1 MSLGLKRGTVQLE
14 PHDKYWDKT
23 AIQTIETLKSIL
35 GDDAIDIQH
44 IGSTA
49 IPAIKAKP
57 IIDIVVGVTDFD
69 RIMSHNEQL
78 QQEGIFYRGS
88 DVECQLLY
96 VMGDMEN
103 DTRTHHIHIVKWN
116 GTEWKNY
123 IHFRDYLNANENVAL
138 QYQQLKEKLQSK
150 YAADRVAYTNGKQ
163 EMINII
169 LNGK

>member
-14 PHDKYWDKT
+14 PHDKQWDEA
-23 AIQTIETLKSIL
+23 AIQTIKILKSIL

-57 IIDIVVGVTDFD
+57 IIDIVVEVTDFD
-69 RIMSHNEQL
+69 RIMLHNEQL
-78 QQEGIFYRGS
+78 RRKGIFYQDS

-96 VMGDMEN
+96 VMGDMEA
-103 DTRTHHIHIVKWN
+103 DIRTHHIHIVKWN

-123 IHFRDYLNANENVAL
+123 IHFIDYLKANENMAL
-138 QYQQLKEKLQSK
+138 QYENLKEEMEGR
-150 YAADRVAYTNGKQ
+150 YADDRVAYTNNKQ
-163 EMINII
+163 NMINRIS
-169 LNGK
+169 GK